1 MKNKRAFTLIEVI
14 GVIATLGLILL
25 VAVPSMTK
33 TLKRNEQKK
42 YDNYITNLKLVS
54 ENYLVDQLQKGK
66 ITFNEDSDITYFS
79 LGDIIDAGYIK
90 DVITNPNNDKKIS
103 RDTRIKATKN
113 MDSTYSFEV
122 QEYYND
128 ISEYNKDNLIIH
140 YDAVKYP
147 GKNKFVNNTDEVD
160 YDFGTNATWTESG
173 MLFEKKGISSI
184 NLNKT
189 YSTDG
194 LTVSFN
200 VKSLED
206 LGSGGS
212 DYTWPLNLY
221 NYNSSNNSLTLAS
234 RFAFR
239 LNTFLFYENGN
250 NTVLYATSLEK
261 NKNYTLT
268 FVQEDLT
275 TRRVYLNGE
284 LLSNASSATGL
295 SLSTIIYNQIQISPA
310 LYNLKINNMLIY
322 NRALSA
328 QEIKAL
334 YNLDKERFGE

>member
-54 ENYLVDQLQKGK
+54 ENYLVDQLQKGE
-66 ITFNEDSDITYFS
+66 ITFNEDSDVAYFS
-79 LGDIIDAGYIK
+79 LGDIIDAGYVK

-147 GKNKFVNNTDEVD
+147 GKNKFINNTNEVD

-173 MLFEKKGISSI
+173 MLLEKKDIPVKDAI
-184 NLNKT
+184 NLKKS
-189 YSTDG
+189 YSTDR

-206 LGSGGS
+206 LPEQGNN
-212 DYTWPLNLY
+212 YAWPLFLC
-221 NYNSSNNSLTLAS
+221 NNSTMTS

-239 LNTFLFYENGN
+239 KNYTLFYESGD
-250 NTVLYATSLEK
+250 NTVFYIKTLLEK
-261 NKNYTLT
+261 DKNYTLT

-275 TRRVYLNGE
+275 TRRAYVNGVE
-284 LLSNASSATGL
+284 VSAKTGL
-295 SLSTIIYNQIQISPA
+295 SLSTITYNKILIKSA

-328 QEIKAL
+328 QEIEAL

>member
-147 GKNKFVNNTDEVD
+147 GKNKFVNNTYEVD

-173 MLFEKKGISSI
+173 MLFERKGISSI

-206 LGSGGS
+206 LGSGDS
-212 DYTWPLNLY
+212 DYTYPLYFY
-221 NYNSSNNSLTLAS
+221 NDLAAPS
-234 RFAFR
+234 PAYFGFR
-239 LNTFLFYENGN
+239 KDTCLFYGTVN
-250 NTVLYATSLEK
+250 NIKNFTVLSTTSFPLEK

-275 TRRVYLNGE
+275 TRRVYINGGE
-284 LLSNASSATGL
+284 AASQNGL
-295 SLSTIIYNQIQISPA
+295 SLSTIIYNQIKINPV